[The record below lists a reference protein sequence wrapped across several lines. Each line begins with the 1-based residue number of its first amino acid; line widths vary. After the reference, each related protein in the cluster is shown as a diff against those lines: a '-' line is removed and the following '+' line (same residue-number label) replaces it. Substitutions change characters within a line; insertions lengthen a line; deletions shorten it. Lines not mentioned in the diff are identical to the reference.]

1 MTRCLAARSIAD
13 AAADTASG
21 VGSSRA
27 LRNAL
32 RKRARVGLLISARF
46 LSRRKA
52 LLADDVTGI
61 SKKKLTPHALYI
73 NEKRKMDN
81 EQ

>member
-13 AAADTASG
+13 AAADTASE

-27 LRNAL
+27 LRKAL
-32 RKRARVGLLISARF
+32 CKRARVGLLISAR
-46 LSRRKA
+46 LRSRRNA

-61 SKKKLTPHALYI
+61 SKK
-73 NEKRKMDN
+73 R
-81 EQ
+81 